1 MSGNLPFGFTPGDPD
16 DDRDK
21 DQGPGFDMSQ
31 IGEMLQQLGSMM
43 QGAMSGS
50 GAAAG
55 PVNWELANDTA
66 RKLLVSQGDPSITDG
81 QRSATETAVDL
92 AEVWLDGATEFP
104 AAGGRP
110 AAWSRSEWLQA
121 TLPAW
126 QEIIN
131 PIAERVQGSM
141 GSLLPGSGEGG
152 LPSIPGLPE
161 GLPAEISSMLGPLM
175 GMAKQMGATMFA
187 MQAAQGLAGLA
198 SEVLSASDVGIPLT
212 DDGRP
217 ALLPGNIRTFGEG
230 LGVPERDT
238 MVFLAL
244 REAAHQRLF
253 AHVPWLRSRMAAAV
267 DAYARGITVDTERIE
282 QAMSGIDPT
291 NPAAMQEILSS
302 GVFMGEDTPQQKN
315 ALASLETLLALVEGW
330 VQVVVAEA
338 VGDRLESFG
347 QLQEAI
353 LRRRAAGGPAE
364 RTFAT
369 LVGLEMRPRKLREAE
384 RLWRALGEARGQD
397 GRDAL
402 WAHPDLLP
410 TPEDLERP
418 EEFIAATDPAMIEDI
433 ASAFEALAAESM
445 AAQTPEDAALA
456 AETPDADE
464 DVDVEVEQD
473 DDEDD
478 AGSDNPPRA

>member
-21 DQGPGFDMSQ
+21 DQGLGFDMSQ

-50 GAAAG
+50 GAATG
-55 PVNWELANDTA
+55 PVNWDLANDTA

-152 LPSIPGLPE
+152 LPSIPGMPE
-161 GLPAEISSMLGPLM
+161 GLPAEIASMLGPLM

-198 SEVLSASDVGIPLT
+198 GEVLSASDVGIPLT

-384 RLWRALGEARGQD
+384 RLWRALGEARGQA

-433 ASAFEALAAESM
+433 ASAFEALAAESL
-445 AAQTPEDAALA
+445 AAGTSDAADRSDADLA
-456 AETPDADE
+456 EAADE
-464 DVDVEVEQD
+464 DVEEPGD
-473 DDEDD
+473 DDTDT
-478 AGSDNPPRA
+478 NPPPRA

>member
-1 MSGNLPFGFTPGDPD
+1 VSGNLPFGFTPGDPD
-16 DDRDK
+16 DDREK
-21 DQGPGFDMSQ
+21 DQGSGFDMGQ
-31 IGEMLQQLGSMM
+31 IGEMLQQLGSIM
-43 QGAMSGS
+43 QASMSGS
-50 GAAAG
+50 AADAG
-55 PVNWELANDTA
+55 PVNWDLANDTA
-66 RKLLVSQGDPSITDG
+66 RKLLVSQGDPSVTDG

-110 AAWSRSEWLQA
+110 AAWSRSEWLHA

-141 GSLLPGSGEGG
+141 SGLLPGAGEGG

-161 GLPAEISSMLGPLM
+161 GLPAELTSMLGPLM

-217 ALLPGNIRTFGEG
+217 ALLPGNVRTFGEG

-238 MVFLAL
+238 LVFLAL
-244 REAAHQRLF
+244 RESAHQRLF

-338 VGDRLESFG
+338 VGDRLESFS

-384 RLWRALGEARGQD
+384 RLWRALGDARGQA

-418 EEFIAATDPAMIEDI
+418 EEFIAATDPAMIEDL
-433 ASAFEALAAESM
+433 ASAFEALTAESLDADGATQTDEGAETGAAEE
-445 AAQTPEDAALA
+445 AAAH
-456 AETPDADE
+456 DADE
-464 DVDVEVEQD
+464 DP
-473 DDEDD
+473 D
-478 AGSDNPPRA
+478 ADPDGPQRS